1 MEYLIATARILVLV
15 PIYICFGLIGFG
27 LLFIYVL
34 SKENYYRSVIFFS
47 RLWAQY
53 SCFFFNI
60 NIKVVCKSKVSPG
73 SLIVANHVGAP
84 DIFVI
89 GSCFPS
95 FFVSKAEIKKWPFLG
110 WLTKLG
116 ATIFVDRSRKQ
127 QVHSTVGQIRRR
139 LEANC
144 SVILFPEAQATDGRD
159 ILPFKSSHFEAAIQ
173 TEKPVVPVVINYH
186 DDRKPSIACWYNTDF
201 LTHLLGLLKQR
212 QLEATVQILPSI
224 QGETDRR
231 ILADKCY
238 DTMRNAYLTS
248 AGRPNT
254 KT

>member
-1 MEYLIATARILVLV
+1 MEHLLATTRLLILV

-47 RLWAQY
+47 KLWAQY
-53 SCFFFNI
+53 SCFLFNI
-60 NIKVVCKSKVSPG
+60 NIKVVSESKVSPG

-84 DIFVI
+84 DIFVT

-127 QVHSTVGQIRRR
+127 QVHYTVGQIRHR

-144 SVILFPEAQATDGRD
+144 SVILFPEAQATDGKD